1 MALAIVFLQ
10 LLIREVKSD
19 QGTTKGHT
27 LLPLAK
33 KKKKEFLQGYCHHPQ
48 GDNNDSEAKCKLR
61 WGEILSACLHI
72 KK

>member
-33 KKKKEFLQGYCHHPQ
+33 KKKKNFSRVTAITPKETTM
-48 GDNNDSEAKCKLR
+48 
-61 WGEILSACLHI
+61 ILKPNVS
-72 KK
+72 